1 MPSGAFFFAFG
12 ARARMRP
19 PAMTDTLS
27 LQTVLPAVPA
37 AAASL
42 IEPLLAQVAGAGA
55 EPVSITLDY
64 GPVAAAG
71 TAVTVEAGVE
81 RATRTLVF
89 AYGRLL
95 TLEGQVLAAG
105 SAVFRKPAPIINA
118 G

>member
-1 MPSGAFFFAFG
+1 
-12 ARARMRP
+12 
-19 PAMTDTLS
+19 MTDDILRR
-27 LQTVLPAVPA
+27 QAIMPAAPA

-42 IEPLLAQVAGAGA
+42 IEPLLAEIAGAGA
-55 EPVSITLDY
+55 EPVSLTLDY
-64 GPVAAAG
+64 GPAGAAG
-71 TAVTVEAGVE
+71 TPVTVEGQVE

-95 TLEGQVLAAG
+95 SSEGLVLAAG